1 MKQLIITSIKD
12 VIYQKRKQGN
22 TMLLFDVK
30 RRIVKNLHIL
40 KTQELLKNSRSNFDN
55 DWRVLINTLRIDPA
69 TRNSWYLI

>member
-1 MKQLIITSIKD
+1 
-12 VIYQKRKQGN
+12 
-22 TMLLFDVK
+22 MLVFDVK

-40 KTQELLKNSRSNFDN
+40 KTQELLKNIRSNFEN